1 MAVGRTQPS
10 ALGLLSLI
18 NSTTHTMID
27 YTTKEIIDA
36 GYNLLEAS
44 QRARKA
50 SRKADLKRQAFILF
64 NEVNHQPAY

>member
-1 MAVGRTQPS
+1 
-10 ALGLLSLI
+10 
-18 NSTTHTMID
+18 MID